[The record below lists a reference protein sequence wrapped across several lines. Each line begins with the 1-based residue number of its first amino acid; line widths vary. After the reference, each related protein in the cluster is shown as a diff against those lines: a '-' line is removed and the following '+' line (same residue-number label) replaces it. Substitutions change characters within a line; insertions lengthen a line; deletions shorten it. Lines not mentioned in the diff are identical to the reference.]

1 MSGSGFVYGLDNASK
16 NDFFGIVVHEI
27 PAFDKNKAYLP
38 DLVTLRKLTHIPYDK
53 MMEILTQDLFPRYPP
68 LEIVSDY
75 SNEKTFTDFLVR
87 DFGKQRVTPI
97 PFTIPNKQ
105 MLKDDGLN
113 ILTQGYE
120 FPNPALIED
129 PQIKQWVM
137 ELMQQLKREQVIHT
151 PTGRITFDHPSG
163 EHNDLAI
170 AWELSIHGCIKH
182 ILKKGARPIIH
193 SKTATRSPQAY
204 GTNYGDL
211 FPELKGMSNVTYYKQ

>member
-27 PAFDKNKAYLP
+27 PEFKKDVNYLP

-68 LEIVSDY
+68 LLVVSDY

-105 MLKDDGLN
+105 MLKDDGLS
-113 ILTQGYE
+113 ILSQGYE
-120 FPNPALIED
+120 FPNPALIQD
-129 PQIKQWVM
+129 PQIRQWVV
-137 ELMQQLKREQVIHT
+137 ELMEQLKREQVIHT
-151 PTGRITFDHPSG
+151 ASGRITFDHPAN

-170 AWELSIHGCIKH
+170 AWELSIHGCIQF
-182 ILKKGARPIIH
+182 ILKKGARPIIL
-193 SKTATRSPQAY
+193 SGKASTSARSYPDY
-204 GTNYGDL
+204 SEL
-211 FPELKGMSNVTYYKQ
+211 FPELKGMSNVSYYKQ